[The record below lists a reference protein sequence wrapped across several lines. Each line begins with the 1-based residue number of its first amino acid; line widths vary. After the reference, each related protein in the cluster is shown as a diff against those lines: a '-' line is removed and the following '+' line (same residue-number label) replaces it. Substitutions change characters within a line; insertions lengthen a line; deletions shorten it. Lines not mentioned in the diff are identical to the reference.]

1 MARQLHRLTD
11 RQVKTVASPGLYGDG
26 GGLGLRVQPHGGK
39 SWSLRY
45 QLRGKSR
52 ELGLGAYPAVT
63 LKRARELAAE
73 ARAKL
78 AEQRDPF
85 AEREAHAA
93 AVALAEAKNV
103 TFKEF
108 AEAYILRKKPE
119 WSNPKHAGQWTATF
133 EQHVYP
139 KIGHL
144 GIADIDTD
152 LVLDVLNEIWIE
164 KTVTAQRVRGRIE
177 NVLDAARVQGK
188 RAGENPA
195 RWRGHL
201 QVMLPN
207 PRKVQN
213 VRHFP
218 SLDYAALP
226 EFFARLKDQPGEA
239 ARALQF
245 TILTAARTVE
255 VIGLTWREIDTDK
268 FSTWTIPKERMKAR
282 REHRVPLSAEAA
294 ALLKENLKLQ
304 LNGSTEIVSDSYVFP
319 TYKMGMPLSNNAM
332 LALLDRMD
340 CGHLTVHGFRSSFRM
355 WCAEATGYP
364 REVAEAALSHVI
376 DDKTEAAYQR
386 SDLFERRRKLMAEWA
401 AFATTPKAVPARGKV
416 VSIGGKRKGA

>member
-11 RQVKTVASPGLYGDG
+11 RQVRTVTSPGLYGDG

-39 SWSLRY
+39 SWTLRY
-45 QLRGKSR
+45 QLRGKAR

-73 ARAKL
+73 ARTKL
-78 AEQRDPF
+78 AEQRDPL
-85 AEREAHAA
+85 AEREAQAA
-93 AVALAEAKNV
+93 ANALAEAKNV
-103 TFKEF
+103 TFRDF

-119 WSNPKHAGQWTATF
+119 WSNPKHAGQWSATF

-139 KIGHL
+139 KIGNVS
-144 GIADIDTD
+144 IADVDTD

-177 NVLDAARVQGK
+177 NVLDAARAQGK
-188 RAGENPA
+188 RTGENPA

-207 PRKVQN
+207 PRKVKN

-255 VIGLTWREIDTDK
+255 VIGLTWREIDLEK
-268 FSTWTIPKERMKAR
+268 REWRVPASRMKAR
-282 REHRVPLSAEAA
+282 REHRVPLSAGAI
-294 ALLKENLKLQ
+294 ALLKENFKRQ
-304 LNGSTEIVSDSYVFP
+304 SNGGAEVVADHYVFP
-319 TYKMGMPLSNNAM
+319 SFAPGTPLSNNAM

-355 WCAEATGYP
+355 WCAEATAYP
-364 REVAEAALSHVI
+364 REVAEAALAHVI

-401 AFATTPKAVPARGKV
+401 AFATTPKAVPAHGKV
-416 VSIGGKRKGA
+416 VSIGARNGK